1 MNHINLKVR
10 AGEYMALVG
19 PSGVGKTT
27 LCSLIPRFY
36 DVSEGELLIDGVDV
50 RDMKLND
57 LRNNVGIVQQDV
69 YFVCRDDYGKY
80 PVWQIGGNG

>member
-1 MNHINLKVR
+1 MYRFIMKIMKEKVLNHINLKVR

-50 RDMKLND
+50 RDMKLR
-57 LRNNVGIVQQDV
+57 LAQ
-69 YFVCRDDYGKY
+69 
-80 PVWQIGGNG
+80 